1 MYAQFIVFLDTI
13 CFQEI
18 INGFLNKFQCRCV
31 KRRPIRKISY
41 DEKSN
46 PILCVF
52 VVALVFVQQGKGSDV
67 GASFGAGSSN
77 TMFGA
82 GGSFSFLFK
91 LTAFV
96 VFLFFASSLSLNYWF
111 AKQEVSSAPS
121 AQVKNNPQVP
131 NVPGQVPG

>member
-1 MYAQFIVFLDTI
+1 MPDLSFHS
-13 CFQEI
+13 
-18 INGFLNKFQCRCV
+18 
-31 KRRPIRKISY
+31 ISHFFSS
-41 DEKSN
+41 ESLQ
-46 PILCVF
+46 ILSILHILLCVF